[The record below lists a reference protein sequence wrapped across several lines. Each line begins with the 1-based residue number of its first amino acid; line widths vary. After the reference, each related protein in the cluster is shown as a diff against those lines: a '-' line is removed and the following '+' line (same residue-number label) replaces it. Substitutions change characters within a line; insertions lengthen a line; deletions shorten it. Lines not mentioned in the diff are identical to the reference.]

1 MNPKF
6 HAASL
11 IILSAIV
18 FGYAM
23 GLALDPDGVWVNEW
37 GYIQKLG
44 TLLVLAL
51 TGYTAISAG
60 ATLVDQ
66 VQDEDDLDAEI
77 ERVTRNPRLPQVE
90 VE

>member
-23 GLALDPDGVWVNEW
+23 GLALDPDGEWVNEW
-37 GYIQKLG
+37 GYLQKIG

-51 TGYTAISAG
+51 TGYIVVAAG
-60 ATLVDQ
+60 QRLGDLMAA
-66 VQDEDDLDAEI
+66 DEDDFDAQI
-77 ERVTRNPRLPQVE
+77 ERVTRNPRLPE